1 MKAENILS
9 VKLNKKD
16 RSSVVNVSYF
26 YPELNRNRD
35 EEITDVPHKD
45 FYSAINKLTT
55 MLSSVFY
62 AVDDDKY
69 SATGFK
75 KVKDEVIQI
84 TGKVITANEGVIG
97 ISTPSI
103 NMDDDY
109 FGFEDDLRKAVDD
122 ICLETLML
130 LNGSKLGVQQ
140 LTIDDAIAANKKIE
154 EGEPNLFEKELAT
167 EEQTDENDPQMDDD
181 ETRRDF
187 GNDDEFPDPD
197 SFTNTD
203 KDE

>member
-35 EEITDVPHKD
+35 EEINDVPHKD
-45 FYSAINKLTT
+45 FYAAINKLTT

-75 KVKDEVIQI
+75 KVKDDIVQI
-84 TGKVITANEGVIG
+84 TGKVITANEGIIG

-103 NMDDDY
+103 NMDDDH
-109 FGFEDDLRKAVDD
+109 FGFEEDLRTAIDN

-140 LTIDDAIAANKKIE
+140 LTIDDAIAANKKIK
-154 EGEPNLFEKELAT
+154 EGEPNLFEKGLAT
-167 EEQTDENDPQMDDD
+167 EEQTDESDHDVVYEESGDSD
-181 ETRRDF
+181 
-187 GNDDEFPDPD
+187 FPDPD
-197 SFTNTD
+197 SFTDND

>member
-1 MKAENILS
+1 
-9 VKLNKKD
+9 
-16 RSSVVNVSYF
+16 
-26 YPELNRNRD
+26 
-35 EEITDVPHKD
+35 
-45 FYSAINKLTT
+45 

-167 EEQTDENDPQMDDD
+167 EEQTDENDPQMNDD

-197 SFTNTD
+197 SFTDKD

>member
-1 MKAENILS
+1 
-9 VKLNKKD
+9 
-16 RSSVVNVSYF
+16 
-26 YPELNRNRD
+26 
-35 EEITDVPHKD
+35 
-45 FYSAINKLTT
+45 
-55 MLSSVFY
+55 
-62 AVDDDKY
+62 
-69 SATGFK
+69 
-75 KVKDEVIQI
+75 
-84 TGKVITANEGVIG
+84 
-97 ISTPSI
+97 
-103 NMDDDY
+103 MDDDY